1 MENDTSSV
9 VLTVL
14 TSQKQAAEALFD
26 RPCDGVWEYT
36 SPPITEFQFHDV
48 SEGNLY
54 FLPALVAAGISYESA
69 WEACQEYGAGTEI
82 LRFTKEG
89 EAVKKTNYV
98 YDLNPDIGQLM
109 GLIDKPEELRQFI
122 INHQEE
128 HATLPWENQEE
139 NGKIFLTRKLID
151 PGK

>member
-1 MENDTSSV
+1 MGRDTSNV

-26 RPCDGVWEYT
+26 SPGDDVWEGT
-36 SPPITEFQFHDV
+36 NPPTTEYQFYDV
-48 SEGNLY
+48 AEGNLY

-69 WEACQEYGAGTEI
+69 WESGQEYGAGTEI

-89 EAVKKTNYV
+89 EAVGKTNYV

-109 GLIDKPEELRQFI
+109 ELIDKPEELRQFI
-122 INHQEE
+122 VNHQEE